1 MLTVIRFAFRS
12 RARELYKQGD
22 CHAFFLHNP
31 PLTSIEMSILA
42 KPSPRR
48 PALNTPSEIISVNT
62 KSSKS
67 PHTTMEVTE
76 VSTEVSAMS
85 NKILDIV
92 FLYALNKFS
101 DTQDRLEAGRP
112 KFVSV
117 VDKFVAAEEPVK
129 MCLPAF
135 PFKSAN
141 KVHKVLGNL
150 PDKAEELALDRL
162 NTMCSRIKD
171 IYPPGA
177 KLTIISDGLVYND
190 LLGIPDRDTWNY
202 GEALREMCEQKGFKH
217 IDFSRLKDLAT
228 FPGLPEKLQE
238 ISYVAN
244 ATNFRRVIL
253 NKYGKEDINI
263 DNEIATNPDTK
274 LTYLGY
280 RRFLE
285 SDLQYIFPLGGGRT
299 SNGYKRDVKYLAKQ
313 MLIRG
318 YAFAGACKSAF
329 PNHLRLS
336 IHQSVGE
343 HKVSMSLLNTKT
355 GYTTPWH
362 CCVALMADG
371 EWVSAPMGDFQ
382 SDPRFEVVHENGRP
396 SYFRELTGE
405 NGAIIELQ
413 SEPKQQVPM
422 TPPLANEVSTPTK
435 KAPSPKTK
443 GNLKRKD
450 PRPEHE
456 HNKAAKSETSVIV
469 TGFLLNLV
477 MALTTASVLSTFS
490 SESHS
495 FKPQSP
501 LLLTA
506 VSLAVF
512 STASEARVVR
522 RLSSMW

>member
-1 MLTVIRFAFRS
+1 MGIGDGDRKGEGRDEIMEESGSGTLT
-12 RARELYKQGD
+12 
-22 CHAFFLHNP
+22 LHP
-31 PLTSIEMSILA
+31 IEMSVLA

-48 PALNTPSEIISVNT
+48 PALNTPSEIFSLGT
-62 KSSKS
+62 KSSKAS
-67 PHTTMEVTE
+67 PATMEVTDI
-76 VSTEVSAMS
+76 SKDVSALS

-92 FLYALNKFS
+92 FLYSLNKFS
-101 DTQDRLEAGRP
+101 DTQERLEAGRP

-117 VDKFVAAEEPVK
+117 VDQFVTAGEPVK

-141 KVHKVLGNL
+141 KVYKVLGNL

-162 NTMCSRIKD
+162 NTMCSRIKE

-202 GEALREMCEQKGFKH
+202 GEALRQMCEEKGFKH

-263 DNEIATNPDTK
+263 DNEIASNPDTK

-285 SDLQYIFPLGGGRT
+285 SDLQHIFPLGGGRT

-318 YAFAGACKSAF
+318 YAFAGACRDAF

-382 SDPRFEVVHENGRP
+382 EDPRFEVVHENGRP

-405 NGAIIELQ
+405 NGAIIEKH

-422 TPPLANEVSTPTK
+422 TPLASGATTPTK
-435 KAPSPKTK
+435 KTSPKVK
-443 GNLKRKD
+443 GNAKRKD
-450 PRPEHE
+450 PRFEQEQKP
-456 HNKAAKSETSVIV
+456 ARSETTVII
-469 TGFLLNLV
+469 TGFLINLV
-477 MALTTASVLSTFS
+477 MALLTASLLSTFA
-490 SESHS
+490 SETNS
-495 FKPQSP
+495 FKPQSS
-501 LLLTA
+501 LVLTA
-506 VSLAVF
+506 VSLAAF
-512 STASEARVVR
+512 SSASEARVIR
-522 RLSSMW
+522 RLSTMW